1 MNVLIVSNDIARNP
15 LDDAKSFI
23 FDEIT
28 RLAQRNINI
37 LVACFDFKG
46 SIKTH
51 NVFFYDVDKYVF
63 LVFPLIIHRIAYYPS
78 FNSIL
83 RSPYRLF
90 LELSY
95 SEHVV
100 RLMKHIKPDLL
111 HAHYAY
117 PEGWVAFL
125 AKISSKYHIPLI
137 VTLHGYDILVEPT
150 LGYGIRLCERY
161 DALVRHVLNNSDL
174 VLVASKAVFDEAVK
188 LVNNIQKL
196 HIIPHGVD
204 IQRFNPNINGSYV
217 KQLYGGEDKQIVLTI
232 ARNFKIKGIEY
243 LLLAIKQ
250 ILSFRKDILF
260 IIGGYDKLS
269 KYYEFLSAKLDISK
283 YVVFTGKIPR
293 DVVPQYYAASDVVV
307 VPSLQEAWG
316 LVATEAM
323 ACGKPVVASRVGGLP
338 DQIIDGY
345 NGFLVPPRDPKA
357 LADRILYLLE
367 NPSEA
372 KRMGL
377 NGRKLAVERFDIE
390 KRVDK
395 IVKLYQELVKG

>member
-1 MNVLIVSNDIARNP
+1 
-15 LDDAKSFI
+15 
-23 FDEIT
+23 
-28 RLAQRNINI
+28 
-37 LVACFDFKG
+37 
-46 SIKTH
+46 
-51 NVFFYDVDKYVF
+51 
-63 LVFPLIIHRIAYYPS
+63 
-78 FNSIL
+78 
-83 RSPYRLF
+83 
-90 LELSY
+90 
-95 SEHVV
+95 
-100 RLMKHIKPDLL
+100 MKHVKPDLL

-260 IIGGYDKLS
+260 IIGGYDKLL

-283 YVVFTGKIPR
+283 YVVFTGKISR

-323 ACGKPVVASRVGGLP
+323 ACGKPVVASRVGGLL
-338 DQIIDGY
+338 DQVIDGY

-372 KRMGL
+372 NRMGL

-395 IVKLYQELVKG
+395 IAKLYQELVNG